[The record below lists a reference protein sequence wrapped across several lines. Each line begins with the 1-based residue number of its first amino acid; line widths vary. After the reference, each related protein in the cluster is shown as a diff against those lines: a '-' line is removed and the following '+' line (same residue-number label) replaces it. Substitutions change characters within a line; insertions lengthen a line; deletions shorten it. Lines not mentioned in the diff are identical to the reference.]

1 MRKLLVSDF
10 DNTLLNN
17 DDFLKNIKIINEFV
31 KQGNIFV
38 IATGRHINSL
48 LNLIKTYDIKYSYL
62 INNDGGII
70 FDHNLNIIYQKN
82 IPKKTAQ
89 KIIEIFQNSN
99 CLIDWY
105 VDTGLGI
112 TKDVNNNVN
121 GLIGRFNNLKEADV
135 LFKNIVTLH
144 NDIHG
149 YLTLKHINITEK
161 TVTKGNAI
169 KILNKKLNLKED
181 NIYTIGDTINDIS
194 MSIFNSYCM
203 TNSLPDLKKICKGEY
218 QSVYN
223 FVKDILNNKI

>member
-121 GLIGRFNNLKEADV
+121 GLIGRFNNLKEAEV